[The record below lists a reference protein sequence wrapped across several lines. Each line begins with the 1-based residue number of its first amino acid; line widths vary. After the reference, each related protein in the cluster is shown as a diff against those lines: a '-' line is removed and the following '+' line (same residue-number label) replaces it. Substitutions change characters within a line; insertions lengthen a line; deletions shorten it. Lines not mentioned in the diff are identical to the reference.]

1 MRPSNERMPSSSARG
16 ETRVS
21 EKKLMESGAF
31 QEDTLTALRDVG
43 SCRGGPPTVR
53 GSRAKGE
60 SNEQ

>member
-31 QEDTLTALRDVG
+31 QEDTLTALRDVA
-43 SCRGGPPTVR
+43 CRVMPGRP
-53 GSRAKGE
+53 AKGKG
-60 SNEQ
+60 